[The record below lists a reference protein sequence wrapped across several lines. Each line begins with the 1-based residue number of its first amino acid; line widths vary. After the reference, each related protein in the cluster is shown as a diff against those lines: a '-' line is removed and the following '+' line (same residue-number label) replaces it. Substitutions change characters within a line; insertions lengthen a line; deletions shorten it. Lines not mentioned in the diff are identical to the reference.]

1 MNIAVLRYGRLG
13 DVVLL
18 SSLFQAI
25 TNEGLRCCFATRKEY
40 ENLYK
45 FDPRVEKMFFL
56 RNDSPM
62 SLFSHAK
69 EIKSYSPDFV
79 IDAHLKL
86 RTFALSALI
95 GKKTASYDSKKR
107 YRRSVVSSR
116 DRSRF
121 DFFTYRAYAESLQK
135 LGFSI
140 KSCPEPKLFVTE
152 RAIKKNIKITG
163 KGTIAA
169 IHCHSAVRSKRI
181 DPETASSVSRKLS
194 LSGVKTLLLGP
205 ANSFSVPV
213 DIDMRGMT
221 SDLEDLK
228 AVLSISSVLIT
239 SDSGP
244 MHVSEAVGTP
254 VVAVFCS
261 TSPLFGFKPWRND
274 SVTLVPDL
282 ECAPCSL
289 HGRNKCEKNLFAC
302 TKYFSSDMIYIK
314 AREIIENSFIPS

>member
-25 TNEGLRCCFATRKEY
+25 KNEGQSCFFATRKEY

-45 FDPRVEKMFFL
+45 GDPRVEKMFFL
-56 RNDSPM
+56 RDDSPI

-69 EIKSYSPDFV
+69 EIKSCSPDFV

-95 GKKTASYDSKKR
+95 GKKIARYDSKKR
-107 YRRSVVSSR
+107 YRRSVVRLRAGSN
-116 DRSRF
+116 F

-135 LGFSI
+135 LGFST
-140 KSCPEPKLFVTE
+140 KPSPEPKLFVE
-152 RAIKKNIKITG
+152 QRAIKKNLKITG
-163 KGTIAA
+163 KGLIAA
-169 IHCHSAVRSKRI
+169 IHCHSAVRSKMI
-181 DPETASSVSRKLS
+181 DQETASSVSKKLS

-205 ANSFSVPV
+205 KNSFNIPV
-213 DIDMRGMT
+213 DIDMRGKT

-261 TSPLFGFKPWRND
+261 TSPFFGFKPWRKD

-282 ECAPCSL
+282 ECSPCSL

-302 TKYFSSDMIYIK
+302 KKYFSSDMIFIK
-314 AREIIENSFIPS
+314 AKEIIENSHISS